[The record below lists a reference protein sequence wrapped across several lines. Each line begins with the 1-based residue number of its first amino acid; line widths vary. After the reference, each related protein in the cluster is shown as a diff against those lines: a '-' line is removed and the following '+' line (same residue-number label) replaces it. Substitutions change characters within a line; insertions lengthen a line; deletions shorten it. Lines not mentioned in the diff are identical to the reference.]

1 MRILVAYDGSDPAKR
16 ALERAAAL
24 GGGDSEITVLSVV
37 PVLVGAGRGGGIDPT
52 SDVSDHRRML
62 DEAAELLAERDTM
75 PKALEAVGQPEEVIV
90 TVAEKEGFDL
100 VVLGSHGHGLL
111 HRLLGSTTNH
121 VVAHA
126 PCDVLVVR

>member
-16 ALERAAAL
+16 ALERAATL
-24 GGGDSEITVLSVV
+24 GGGEHEITVLSVV
-37 PVLVGAGRGGGIDPT
+37 PVLVGARGGAIDPT
-52 SDVSDHRRML
+52 SDVADHRRML
-62 DEAAELLAERDTM
+62 DEAAELLAQRDTT

-90 TVAEKEGFDL
+90 TVAEKEGFEL